1 MSRKNIYQSFQ
12 NVSEQGRSLALDLRS
27 GGLSILTTEM
37 LSTITGLILVLVL
50 IIINAAL
57 TA

>member
-1 MSRKNIYQSFQ
+1 MSRKNTYQSLQ
-12 NVSEQGRSLALDLRS
+12 NLSEQVQSRALDLRFDRQA
-27 GGLSILTTEM
+27 ILTTEI
-37 LSTITGLILVLVL
+37 LSTGIIINLVLVL

>member
-12 NVSEQGRSLALDLRS
+12 NVSEQGQSLALDMRF
-27 GGLSILTTEM
+27 GGLSILTAEI

-50 IIINAAL
+50 IITNAAL
-57 TA
+57 IA

>member
-12 NVSEQGRSLALDLRS
+12 NVSEQVPGLALAWRS
-27 GGLSILTTEM
+27 DGLSILTTEI

-57 TA
+57 IA